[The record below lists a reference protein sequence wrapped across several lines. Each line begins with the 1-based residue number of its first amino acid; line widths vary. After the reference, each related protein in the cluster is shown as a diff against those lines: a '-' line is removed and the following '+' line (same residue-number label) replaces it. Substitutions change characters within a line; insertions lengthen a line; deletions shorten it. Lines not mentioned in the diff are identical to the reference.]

1 MLIGVVSDT
10 HGFYD
15 PQVPQLLG
23 GVKHI
28 LHAGDIGTGQIIE
41 QLSEIAPVTAVRGNN
56 DREGPESGFP
66 EVETLELGGC
76 RIYLTHIVKVP
87 KEGDGAGLAAYLD
100 ARADVVVFGHSHM
113 AFCETR
119 ETEQRGPLT
128 FFNPGAAGK
137 RRFKV
142 VPSIGLL
149 DVGPDRVEGRILALR
164 YMKGLSQTDGP
175 HPNLPP

>member
-15 PQVPQLLG
+15 PRVPLLLV
-23 GVKHI
+23 GVEHI
-28 LHAGDIGTGQIIE
+28 LHAGDIGSGQIIE

-56 DREGPESGFP
+56 DREGPESEFP

-87 KEGDGAGLAAYLD
+87 KEWDDAGLAPYLEH
-100 ARADVVVFGHSHM
+100 RADAVVFGHSHF
-113 AFCETR
+113 AFH
-119 ETEQRGPLT
+119 EQRDGLT

-149 DVGPDRVEGRILALR
+149 ELEPGRVMGRILVL
-164 YMKGLSQTDGP
+164 
-175 HPNLPP
+175 

>member
-15 PQVPQLLG
+15 PRVPPLLV
-23 GVKHI
+23 GVEHI

-41 QLSEIAPVTAVRGNN
+41 HLGDIAPVTAVRGNN
-56 DREGPESGFP
+56 DRQGPESEFP
-66 EVETLELGGC
+66 EVEMINLGGC

-87 KEGDGAGLAAYLD
+87 KEGDRSGLDLYREQKAD
-100 ARADVVVFGHSHM
+100 AVVFGHSHY
-113 AFCETR
+113 AFHELR
-119 ETEQRGPLT
+119 DGLT

-149 DVGPDRVEGRILALR
+149 ELEPGRVEGRILVL
-164 YMKGLSQTDGP
+164 
-175 HPNLPP
+175 

>member
-1 MLIGVVSDT
+1 MGVMLIGVVSDT

-15 PQVPQLLG
+15 PRVPPLLK
-23 GVKHI
+23 GVEHI

-56 DREGPESGFP
+56 DREGPESEFP
-66 EVETLELGGC
+66 EIETLELGGC

-87 KEGDGAGLAAYLD
+87 KGGDDAGLAPYLEHAAD
-100 ARADVVVFGHSHM
+100 AVVFGHSHM
-113 AFCETR
+113 AFYETR
-119 ETEQRGPLT
+119 ETEHLGGLT

-149 DVGPDRVEGRILALR
+149 ELEPGRVEGRILVL
-164 YMKGLSQTDGP
+164 
-175 HPNLPP
+175 

>member
-10 HGFYD
+10 HGFYH
-15 PQVPQLLG
+15 PRVPPLLQ
-23 GVKHI
+23 GVEHI
-28 LHAGDIGTGQIIE
+28 LHAGDIGTGRIIE

-56 DREGPESGFP
+56 DREGPESQFP
-66 EVETLELGGC
+66 EVETVDLGGC

-87 KEGDGAGLAAYLD
+87 KEGDDAGFSTYLD
-100 ARADVVVFGHSHM
+100 AGSDVVVFGHSHM
-113 AFCETR
+113 AFH
-119 ETEQRGPLT
+119 EQRGGLT

-149 DVGPDRVEGRILALR
+149 ELEPGRVQGRILVL
-164 YMKGLSQTDGP
+164 
-175 HPNLPP
+175 

>member
-1 MLIGVVSDT
+1 MGAMLIGVVSDT

-15 PQVPQLLG
+15 PRVPPLLD
-23 GVKHI
+23 GVEHI
-28 LHAGDIGTGQIIE
+28 LHAGDIGAGRIIE

-56 DREGPESGFP
+56 DREGPESLFS
-66 EVETLELGGC
+66 EVEAIELGGC

-87 KEGDGAGLAAYLD
+87 RDRDEAGLATFLEKE
-100 ARADVVVFGHSHM
+100 ADVVVFGHSHM
-113 AFCETR
+113 AFNETR
-119 ETEQRGPLT
+119 ETQQRGRVT

-149 DVGPDRVEGRILALR
+149 DASPGRVEGRILVL
-164 YMKGLSQTDGP
+164 
-175 HPNLPP
+175 